1 MPSFSATIA
10 PIRASGRPAILS
22 VIPMDGTILRI
33 VIIGVI
39 LLLIIWEGGVILI
52 LEHGQMKKR
61 VFLSLECFPLLEQ
74 CCLLYNNFKV
84 FMMHMYRIL
93 VIVQFMIIPLE
104 SQQQSKF
111 FVVQSMNI
119 KVLPR

>member
-1 MPSFSATIA
+1 
-10 PIRASGRPAILS
+10 
-22 VIPMDGTILRI
+22 
-33 VIIGVI
+33 
-39 LLLIIWEGGVILI
+39 
-52 LEHGQMKKR
+52 
-61 VFLSLECFPLLEQ
+61 
-74 CCLLYNNFKV
+74 
-84 FMMHMYRIL
+84 MMHMYRIL